1 MLSKKAKDDLR
12 QIIKKDYG
20 HEINDDQ
27 AEDLGGRL
35 LRLARLVR
43 SSMMRRYAQKEKAD

>member
-1 MLSKKAKDDLR
+1 MLSKEAKDDLR

-20 HEINDDQ
+20 HDITDDQ

-35 LRLARLVR
+35 LSLARLARA
-43 SSMMRRYAQKEKAD
+43 SMMRRYAQKEKTN